1 MKNKVIKLNSDAR
14 IALLN
19 GIEVLSK
26 SVGATLGPAGRNVV
40 IESDYELPFSTKDGV
55 TVAKSIKLK
64 DSFENIG
71 AQLVKEASIQT
82 NDSVGDG
89 TTTAVVLAHEIINEG
104 LKTLTNGINAIEL
117 KRGIEKGVKYV
128 VSELEKQS
136 IPVTNNK
143 ELHQIATISAN
154 GDEEIGKMIAEAM
167 DEVGKDGVI
176 MIEDAKT
183 SETVLEIVEG
193 MQFERG
199 YLSPYFI
206 TNNSN
211 MMCELENPYI
221 LIFDKKI
228 NVLKGIVK
236 VLDQIIQKDIPL
248 LVIAEDVEGEALATL
263 IVNKVRGTMKVAAIK
278 APEFGD
284 RRKEILEDIAVLTGG
299 TVISVEKGMSLEKLT
314 IDQLGRARRV
324 TIDNKK
330 TTIVDGKGDEN
341 LILLR
346 AEEIKAQID
355 LASSDYEKEKHQSR
369 LARFSGGVAVIQLG
383 AESELEMKDK
393 KFRAEDALHAVK
405 AAVEKGVISGGGI
418 ALMNIFKKF
427 DDSKESIIEYTSI
440 PKIEKRGFEI
450 LMEAI
455 KSPFKLIVEN
465 SGKNSEAIFSEI
477 LHEREFEEECDKSRI
492 GFDAKSLVICNLIKV
507 GIIDPLKVTI
517 TALQKAASIAGMIL
531 TTESVICNE
540 EEKEHITNNQQYQE
554 QY

>member
-330 TTIVDGKGDEN
+330 TTIVDGKGGEN
-341 LILLR
+341 LILSR

-477 LHEREFEEECDKSRI
+477 LHEREFEEDNDKSRI

-540 EEKEHITNNQQYQE
+540 EEKEHNTNNQQYQE

>member
-341 LILLR
+341 LILSR